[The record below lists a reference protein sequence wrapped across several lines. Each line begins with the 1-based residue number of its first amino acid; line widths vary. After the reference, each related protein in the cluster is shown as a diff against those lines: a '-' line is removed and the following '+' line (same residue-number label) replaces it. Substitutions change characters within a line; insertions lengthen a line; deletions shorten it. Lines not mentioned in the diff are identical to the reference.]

1 VTKKRFSSAGSIFTI
16 QSDEDG
22 SHALSA
28 LIEKHSG
35 DFACRFASKRQ
46 ENVMSQSTHDRA
58 AELHNLAAHAH
69 AQAAESHGSADH
81 LTAHELSRQAHEHS
95 LNAIKLS
102 EQLVKEAEK
111 SAKK

>member
-1 VTKKRFSSAGSIFTI
+1 MDPTRFLPSSKNIPATLPAG
-16 QSDEDG
+16 
-22 SHALSA
+22 
-28 LIEKHSG
+28 
-35 DFACRFASKRQ
+35 
-46 ENVMSQSTHDRA
+46 
-58 AELHNLAAHAH
+58 LHRN